1 MTRIKSR
8 DCIFISAAVIA
19 SICLIGIG
27 SATAQL
33 PMENK
38 SNDGGSSIY
47 FSKIYVDGFSA
58 NSNGFKL
65 LLRTYERRM
74 DTYFQPFLVDI
85 DFILMDEG
93 KIIYLNTLKQLSLFP
108 EKQGASEITD
118 QAHIALKDGKN
129 YTALAKVYL
138 YERGSP
144 SYYLTAASSFTAKND
159 AVITEVYGD
168 GIGASATI
176 KSKSMVPLN
185 ATIIFTLIRDGRAVE
200 TKEITAPSIM
210 WHDKEKTVNVLWD
223 RKLDEGVYMVSAAL
237 RGNDLVVN
245 YDKVF
250 TVEKKEV
257 VATEKPAGQSGKNVP
272 GFTFVLA
279 ALTIIF
285 MCLRRGLRHG
295 S

>member
-8 DCIFISAAVIA
+8 DCIFISVAVIA
-19 SICLIGIG
+19 ICLIGIG
-27 SATAQL
+27 SATAQ
-33 PMENK
+33 PAMENK
-38 SNDGGSSIY
+38 SNETISSIY

-65 LLRTYERRM
+65 LLRTYERRT
-74 DTYFQPFLVDI
+74 DTYFQPLLVDI
-85 DFILMDEG
+85 DFILMDEE
-93 KIIYLNTLKQLSLFP
+93 KIIYQNTLKQVSLVP
-108 EKQGASEITD
+108 EKQGSNEITD
-118 QAHIALKDGKN
+118 QAHISLKDGRN
-129 YTALAKVYL
+129 YTALAKVYI
-138 YERGSP
+138 YDRGSP
-144 SYYLTAASSFTAKND
+144 AYYLTAASSFTAKND

-185 ATIIFTLIRDGRAVE
+185 ARITFTLTQDGRILE
-200 TKEITAPSIM
+200 TKEITSPSIM
-210 WHDKEKTVNVLWD
+210 SHDKEKTVNVLWD

-237 RGNDLVVN
+237 RGNDLVIN

-257 VATEKPAGQSGKNVP
+257 AATAKPAGQSGKNVP
-272 GFTFVLA
+272 GFTSVLTAFV
-279 ALTIIF
+279 IIF
-285 MCLRRGLRHG
+285 LCMQRGLRRG